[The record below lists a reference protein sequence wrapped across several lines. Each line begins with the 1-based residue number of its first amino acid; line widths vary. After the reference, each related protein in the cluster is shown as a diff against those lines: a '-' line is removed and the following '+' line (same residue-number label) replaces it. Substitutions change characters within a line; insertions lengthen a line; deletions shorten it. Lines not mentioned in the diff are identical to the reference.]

1 MGSFGDRLRREREQ
15 RGISLDDIALT
26 TKIRAG
32 LLQALEEEK
41 FDRLPGGIFNKGFV
55 RAYARHLGLD
65 EDQLVAD
72 YLVASGEGPVRRPG
86 ETSTGARGEVAEP
99 RIQLVREDPESE
111 SKAANALSV
120 RGILAGLLVLVV
132 VGAVAWVYYHRERQS
147 ESLPSSEPAA
157 SESASRPAPNAAP
170 STQAPATQTSP
181 SQGGA
186 QTTSSPSASAPP
198 PASTQKPEGPS
209 TAAPP
214 AVNAA
219 GAFTVHLKADED
231 CWLQITADGKTEEVT
246 MDAGLEKLVS
256 AKDRVTVRAGSVG
269 ALEISF
275 NGKRLP
281 GQGDYGQVKTL
292 VFGPDGLQA
301 PAPKPINPPP
311 TANP

>member
-1 MGSFGDRLRREREQ
+1 
-15 RGISLDDIALT
+15 
-26 TKIRAG
+26 
-32 LLQALEEEK
+32 
-41 FDRLPGGIFNKGFV
+41 
-55 RAYARHLGLD
+55 
-65 EDQLVAD
+65 
-72 YLVASGEGPVRRPG
+72 
-86 ETSTGARGEVAEP
+86 
-99 RIQLVREDPESE
+99 
-111 SKAANALSV
+111 
-120 RGILAGLLVLVV
+120 
-132 VGAVAWVYYHRERQS
+132 
-147 ESLPSSEPAA
+147 
-157 SESASRPAPNAAP
+157 
-170 STQAPATQTSP
+170 
-181 SQGGA
+181 
-186 QTTSSPSASAPP
+186 
-198 PASTQKPEGPS
+198 
-209 TAAPP
+209 
-214 AVNAA
+214 VNAA

>member
-86 ETSTGARGEVAEP
+86 ETSATRGEVAEP
-99 RIQLVREDPESE
+99 RIQLVREEPEPESR
-111 SKAANALSV
+111 SGNSLSV
-120 RGILAGLLVLVV
+120 WGILAGLMVLVV
-132 VGAVAWVYYHRERQS
+132 VGAVAWVYYHREKQG
-147 ESLPSSEPAA
+147 ENLPSSEPAA
-157 SESASRPAPNAAP
+157 VTEPATRPTPNP
-170 STQAPATQTSP
+170 SSSTQAPASQTSG
-181 SQGGA
+181 SNGGA
-186 QTTSSPSASAPP
+186 QTTSTPP
-198 PASTQKPEGPS
+198 PAIPS
-209 TAAPP
+209 AGSAQQSESPTPAPSP
-214 AVNAA
+214 AVSAA
-219 GAFTVHLKADED
+219 STFTVRLKADED
-231 CWLQITADGKTEEVT
+231 CWLQIAADGKTEEIT
-246 MDAGLEKLVS
+246 LDTGLEKLVN

-281 GQGDYGQVKTL
+281 SQGDYGQVKTL
-292 VFGPDGLQA
+292 VFGPDGLKA
-301 PAPKPINPPP
+301 PVPKPINPPP